1 MSDADNTI
9 ITKIKRKGDSLIEIH
24 TERELAKGR
33 GIDARVLKCT
43 DEPYPSF
50 SKAMDALEVAVRS
63 LLEILPEQWDRALGV
78 SGVSFSE
85 TGNDGEGVVITSQ
98 VTIAGSENPLVLN
111 TPMLPV
117 AHLAETAQEAL
128 KKVRTEAAAYLK
140 GKRRGDL
147 FAPAQ
152 KAA

>member
-9 ITKIKRKGDSLIEIH
+9 ITKIKRKGDTMIEIH

-50 SKAMDALEVAVRS
+50 SKAMDALSVPVRAI
-63 LLEILPEQWDRALGV
+63 LEILPEQWDRALGV
-78 SGVSFSE
+78 TGVSFIQ
-85 TGNDGEGVVITSQ
+85 GQDGEGVVITSQ
-98 VTIAGSENPLVLN
+98 VAIAGSENPLVLN

-117 AHLAETAQEAL
+117 AHLAESAQDAL
-128 KKVRTEAAAYLK
+128 KKVRVEAAAYLE
-140 GKRRGDL
+140 GKRKGDL